1 MDVSRLFVS
10 LCCAWFWAACGAS
23 EKEVRPAGS
32 DPFGGQMAAAGAGN
46 QVEGGGEVADGV
58 PGGSDAAPS
67 LESGRYVFRLGEVE
81 LEVDPAVGGRV
92 TRFSLAGSNI
102 LTGPDVVAGG
112 DGSLPNMYGSTFWT
126 SPQSDWGWPPEV
138 AIDSAAHEVV
148 LEGPVLKLVSEPG
161 ATTGYAVQKRFST
174 DTERGKVVLEYALI
188 NQAAT
193 LPAAPWEISRVPK
206 EGLVFFA
213 AASPALAQSSLAS
226 QLLDGVAWIDIAQA
240 PAEDSKLFQDGSEG
254 WLAYVYRDL
263 VFIKVF
269 DDIAPA
275 EQATGEAEIEI
286 FINGTF
292 GYVEIEQQGPYS
304 LPPVGGSSVWR
315 VGWLLRRLPA
325 EGRASVGNAALVS
338 WVRDQVRRAR

>member
-1 MDVSRLFVS
+1 MGVSRLFVS
-10 LCCAWFWAACGAS
+10 LCCAWLWAACGAS

-32 DPFGGQMAAAGAGN
+32 GPFGGQMAGAGN
-46 QVEGGGEVADGV
+46 QVEGGGEVENGV
-58 PGGSDAAPS
+58 RSGSGLEAAPA
-67 LESGRYVFRLGEVE
+67 LEGGRYVFRLGDVE
-81 LEVDPAVGGRV
+81 LEVDPAIGGRV

-102 LTGPDVVAGG
+102 LTGPEVVASGE
-112 DGSLPNMYGSTFWT
+112 GSLPNMYGSTFWT

-138 AIDSAAHEVV
+138 AIDSAAHEAA
-148 LEGPVLKLVSEPG
+148 LEGPVLELVSEPG

-174 DTERGKVVLEYALI
+174 DAARGKVVLEYALI
-188 NQAAT
+188 NQVAT

-213 AASPALAQSSLAS
+213 AASPALPQSTLAS

-240 PAEDSKLFQDGSEG
+240 PAADSKLFQDGSEG

-263 VFIKVF
+263 AFIKIF
-269 DDIAPA
+269 DDIAPE

-304 LPPVGGSSVWR
+304 LPPVGGASVWR
-315 VGWLLRRLPA
+315 VGWLLRRLPVEA
-325 EGRASVGNAALVS
+325 RASVGNAALVS
-338 WVRDQVRRAR
+338 WVRDQVRRSR